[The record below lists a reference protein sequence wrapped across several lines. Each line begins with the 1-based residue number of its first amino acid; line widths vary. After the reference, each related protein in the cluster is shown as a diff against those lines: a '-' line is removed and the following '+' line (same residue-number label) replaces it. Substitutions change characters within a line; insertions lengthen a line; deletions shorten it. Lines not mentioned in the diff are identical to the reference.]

1 MSDKLIE
8 VWNILSNKF
17 ILIFNIVLTAFLSA
31 IGYPSQVIKF
41 IVVLIFLDII
51 TRWYAE
57 VVEGYK
63 YFSFINFLKAWKD
76 GVLNSKMLKK
86 GLFEKIFFY
95 GIFLFVAHQTS
106 IIEQITFGQVISN
119 FLYSIMII
127 LDLISIGENM
137 VDSGYDRVKPILDF
151 FKRKK
156 KEIIGTE
163 DNSWN
168 EIEIDNEN
176 IEA

>member
-17 ILIFNIVLTAFLSA
+17 ILIFNVVLTAFLA
-31 IGYPSQVIKF
+31 GIGYPKEIIKF
-41 IVVLIFLDII
+41 IVVLIICDVA

-57 VVEGYK
+57 VVKK
-63 YFSFINFLKAWKD
+63 YEHFSLYNFLKAWKD
-76 GVLNSKMLKK
+76 QVLNSKMLKK
-86 GLFEKIFFY
+86 GLFEKVFFY

-106 IIEQITFGQVISN
+106 VIAEMQFGQIISN

-137 VDSGYDRVKPILDF
+137 VDSGYERVRPILDF

-156 KEIIGTE
+156 TEIIGTE
-163 DNSWN
+163 DNAQN
-168 EIEIDNEN
+168 EVEIDNEN